1 MRTKEQMDKL
11 NAFMNSMSD
20 PNAPASL
27 TRYRIWDCP
36 HCTHPFSTIDYG
48 WSSRWTTTTRSD
60 GKVESSHKSV
70 PAWIKCPHCSALI
83 NFEQH
88 KLKQEEEQEKDH
100 QDQQEKESKIV
111 KGDQVLDIA
120 PLHLL
125 LEPQDFIRLAELNAS
140 EEEGK
145 LNFYLAAWHRF
156 NDLRET
162 EGWGPLRPEDCT
174 LLELIFTALKGINS
188 YSGQYALYK
197 AEMLR
202 ELERFDEAQVA
213 LDREF
218 YEREH
223 ESHAEQLLR
232 AIERFDSLPFWFAP
246 KDRDGDYEFVMEWRT
261 RRYVLE
267 MPEDTDELLDPP
279 VFKINNRE
287 WWIKVLGMLSHNWAL
302 IEENSDK
309 TATVFFFQDN
319 PEPQRPAVI
328 DSLNFENIEEAQIG
342 LRRNQFS
349 PLKNTPGPCLNDVPK
364 GHFFDNRSTGNLIY
378 SKLGYWKDY
387 FPIS

>member
-1 MRTKEQMDKL
+1 MMRTKEQMDKL

-125 LEPQDFIRLAELNAS
+125 LEPQDFIGLAELNAS

-261 RRYVLE
+261 RRYV
-267 MPEDTDELLDPP
+267 PE
-279 VFKINNRE
+279 
-287 WWIKVLGMLSHNWAL
+287 MLSHNWAL
-302 IEENSDK
+302 IEMNADDS
-309 TATVFFFQDN
+309 ATVYFFQDT
-319 PEPQRPAVI
+319 PEGDRPAVI
-328 DSLNFENIEEAQIG
+328 DSLQFENILAAQQG
-342 LRRNQFS
+342 LRWNGFS
-349 PLKNTPGPCLNDVPK
+349 LLKKTPGPWLGDVPK
-364 GHFFDNRSTGNLIY
+364 GHFYDNRAAGNLIY
-378 SKLGYWKDY
+378 SKLGYWE
-387 FPIS
+387 I

>member
-20 PNAPASL
+20 SDAPASL
-27 TRYRIWDCP
+27 TRYRIWNCP
-36 HCTHPFSTIDYG
+36 HCTHLFSTIDYG

-60 GKVESSHKSV
+60 GKVESSHKSD

-83 NFEQH
+83 NFDQH
-88 KLKQEEEQEKDH
+88 KLSQEEEQEHQH
-100 QDQQEKESKIV
+100 QDQQETEPKIV
-111 KGDQVLDIA
+111 KGDQALDIA

-125 LEPQDFIRLAELNAS
+125 LAPQDFIGLAELNAL
-140 EEEGK
+140 EEKGK
-145 LNFYLAAWHRF
+145 FNFYLAAWHRF

-162 EGWGPLRPEDCT
+162 DGWGPLRPEDCT
-174 LLELIFTALKGINS
+174 LLELILAALKGINS
-188 YSGQYALYK
+188 YSGLHALYK

-218 YEREH
+218 YEAEH

-261 RRYVLE
+261 RRYVPE

-287 WWIKVLGMLSHNWAL
+287 WWIKVLGMMSHNWAL
-302 IEENSDK
+302 IEMNADGS
-309 TATVFFFQDN
+309 ATVYFFQDT
-319 PEPQRPAVI
+319 PEGDRPAVI
-328 DSLNFENIEEAQIG
+328 DSLQFENILAAQQG
-342 LRRNQFS
+342 LRWNGFS
-349 PLKNTPGPCLNDVPK
+349 LLKKTPGPWLGDVPK
-364 GHFFDNRSTGNLIY
+364 GHFYDNRGAGNLIY
-378 SKLGYWKDY
+378 SKLGYWDC
-387 FPIS
+387 